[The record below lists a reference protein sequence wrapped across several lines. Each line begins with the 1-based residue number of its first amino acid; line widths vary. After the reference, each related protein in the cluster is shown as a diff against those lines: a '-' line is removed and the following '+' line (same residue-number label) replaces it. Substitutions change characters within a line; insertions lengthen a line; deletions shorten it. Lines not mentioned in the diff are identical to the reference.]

1 MQTHPEAVGG
11 AARFGSIL
19 GNRATISALEKFDK
33 EIRKAGY
40 DPGLSAPRAKLYQW
54 GVAKKE
60 MVPAATGADIAKS
73 KARNAKARKQLRER
87 HRGERYTRMLD
98 VDVAPEE
105 LDARDRLVEEARRKV
120 RLLRGER
127 KIVHGYPSYGRGGLP
142 ASERE
147 RRQLMKIEKG
157 AAGAAHAIGQPS
169 WTFFNPETGEWEAPK
184 KQARKGK
191 KVKGEYGRQL
201 KARKRGPW
209 YERMPVSEE
218 AARVL
223 RNRGAA
229 VAKIGRT
236 RYGPGRG
243 AKLHR
248 PYHEIAME
256 VARNAFPLAEAAAA
270 KAGLPAPEPVLH
282 GRLYGKG
289 TAYLLPVMAPKGR
302 QDLIGTVRVFAMENG
317 EVVIKYLTETESG
330 RPVRE
335 LLKPF
340 MQRPGYENAHKLFV
354 PKRTSEGRINPNDM
368 TPAQAIAAIDR
379 LIAMGKPS
387 HVMTGQVLSYNPAS
401 RPRVAGHRTV
411 IGEDVSMER
420 SGFTM
425 FKELGEMAVKA
436 VQDAIINKEYGWT
449 LSPNTI
455 RYRRKL
461 LEHGMMHREGK
472 QWYHD
477 FPSRRKGDKIPVNRP
492 SGTTR
497 HMNPDPSHPLLWT
510 GTLVNNLQSHV
521 IYPNREVLY
530 GIFRSNQ
537 ATHPVDGKLMF
548 DIARFLLKKYNFLV
562 HPVVRQKVRGKA
574 IQIMVKYMNK
584 VIRGARDIQ
593 VKRAGEPAEEV
604 PATKPED
611 VKEEAGAD
619 EWREFGESYSS
630 EE

>member
-1 MQTHPEAVGG
+1 V
-11 AARFGSIL
+11 
-19 GNRATISALEKFDK
+19 LELF
-33 EIRKAGY
+33 
-40 DPGLSAPRAKLYQW
+40 
-54 GVAKKE
+54 
-60 MVPAATGADIAKS
+60 
-73 KARNAKARKQLRER
+73 
-87 HRGERYTRMLD
+87 
-98 VDVAPEE
+98 
-105 LDARDRLVEEARRKV
+105 
-120 RLLRGER
+120 
-127 KIVHGYPSYGRGGLP
+127 
-142 ASERE
+142 
-147 RRQLMKIEKG
+147 
-157 AAGAAHAIGQPS
+157 
-169 WTFFNPETGEWEAPK
+169 
-184 KQARKGK
+184 
-191 KVKGEYGRQL
+191 
-201 KARKRGPW
+201 
-209 YERMPVSEE
+209 
-218 AARVL
+218 
-223 RNRGAA
+223 
-229 VAKIGRT
+229 
-236 RYGPGRG
+236 
-243 AKLHR
+243 
-248 PYHEIAME
+248 
-256 VARNAFPLAEAAAA
+256 
-270 KAGLPAPEPVLH
+270 
-282 GRLYGKG
+282 
-289 TAYLLPVMAPKGR
+289 
-302 QDLIGTVRVFAMENG
+302 
-317 EVVIKYLTETESG
+317 
-330 RPVRE
+330 
-335 LLKPF
+335 KPF

-401 RPRVAGHRTV
+401 RPRVGGHRTV

-472 QWYHD
+472 QWYLD

-548 DIARFLLKKYNFLV
+548 NIARFLLKKHNFLA
-562 HPVVRQKVRGKA
+562 HPVVIQKVRGKA
-574 IQIMVKYMNK
+574 IEIMVKYMNK
-584 VIRGARDIQ
+584 LIRGARDIQ
-593 VKRAGEPAEEV
+593 VKHAGEPEEV
-604 PATKPED
+604 PATKPAD
-611 VKEEAGAD
+611 VQEE
-619 EWREFGESYSS
+619 EGERDWQYYMNM